1 MLTRGLDRHS
11 VDLDFD
17 AGKRLNIER
26 RIRQGVMAAGMELL
40 SLTMPR
46 NTATGQRFHVHYR
59 DRVTGVSD
67 MLRVETSFRSPP
79 QASQVETV
87 NCIRTYRLEH
97 LIGQKITALT
107 NRTKVR
113 DLYDLAFL
121 ARMHGNHFTQE
132 QIQETRSLLHDPDGA
147 VARFQGTLAEDR
159 TLAGRVKVEDMILDL
174 METMDTIQ
182 APTDPEEGN
191 NPEEKTEPSTSA
203 DWPPRPIP

>member
-1 MLTRGLDRHS
+1 MTPRPTDEQKLHQKIMYHVVMAMQDTPHVLKGGTALLLTRGLDRHS

-46 NTATGQRFHVHYR
+46 NTATGQRYHVHYR

-79 QASQVETV
+79 QAAQVETV
-87 NCIRTYRLEH
+87 NGIRTYRVEH

-107 NRTKVR
+107 SRTKVR

-132 QIQETRSLLHDPDGA
+132 QIQETRSLLHDPDEA
-147 VARFQGTLAEDR
+147 VARFQDALAEDR
-159 TLAGRVKVEDMILDL
+159 IWPGESGL
-174 METMDTIQ
+174 
-182 APTDPEEGN
+182 
-191 NPEEKTEPSTSA
+191 KT
-203 DWPPRPIP
+203 